1 MAKDY
6 KNNDL
11 AGSDGPD
18 DPNELDLGTASVEPT
33 SGNKVLAIAFAT
45 TLLFSGC
52 MGFSDNN
59 EPTTDGEDLD
69 DWDVFY
75 VSSGTD
81 LPNCNSE
88 TLGRLYYVADS
99 ETFEVCLTSG
109 WSFIEIVGSP
119 GEQGPQGE
127 QGDVGEEGE
136 KGQQGDAGQ
145 DIDPALVAQLQN
157 DNAALSELVT
167 SLESDLINATTCQL
181 VPFKSNTSSVSEAP
195 VGDGGGG
202 PADPATNGT
211 FDPLNP
217 VIEQFEIPFE
227 YGNCARANL
236 SGADLSGMDL
246 TGIVLRSANLE
257 GANLS
262 AARLNES
269 LLMNI
274 EGNSFTNFSNAYLR
288 YADLT
293 DAYLV
298 SADLTGADLRYADL
312 TGADLRY
319 ADLTDADLYRADL
332 TGAYLFDADL
342 TGANLES
349 ADLTDANLGSADLTD
364 ANLGYAD
371 LTDAILSSADLTG
384 ANLQYA
390 DLTDAILLFVDLT
403 DAYLYGADLTY
414 ANLRYADLK
423 FADFTSATVTNTNFD
438 DTYWHQTIW
447 TDGDRYDSN
456 QA

>member
-1 MAKDY
+1 M
-6 KNNDL
+6 
-11 AGSDGPD
+11 
-18 DPNELDLGTASVEPT
+18 
-33 SGNKVLAIAFAT
+33 
-45 TLLFSGC
+45 
-52 MGFSDNN
+52 
-59 EPTTDGEDLD
+59 
-69 DWDVFY
+69 
-75 VSSGTD
+75 
-81 LPNCNSE
+81 
-88 TLGRLYYVADS
+88 
-99 ETFEVCLTSG
+99 
-109 WSFIEIVGSP
+109 
-119 GEQGPQGE
+119 
-127 QGDVGEEGE
+127 
-136 KGQQGDAGQ
+136 
-145 DIDPALVAQLQN
+145 AQLQN

-312 TGADLRY
+312 
-319 ADLTDADLYRADL
+319 
-332 TGAYLFDADL
+332 
-342 TGANLES
+342 
-349 ADLTDANLGSADLTD
+349 
-364 ANLGYAD
+364 
-371 LTDAILSSADLTG
+371 
-384 ANLQYA
+384 
-390 DLTDAILLFVDLT
+390 
-403 DAYLYGADLTY
+403 
-414 ANLRYADLK
+414 K

>member
-312 TGADLRY
+312 T
-319 ADLTDADLYRADL
+319 DAN
-332 TGAYLFDADL
+332 LFD
-342 TGANLES
+342 
-349 ADLTDANLGSADLTD
+349 ADLTDANLRSADLTD

-371 LTDAILSSADLTG
+371 LTGADLYG
-384 ANLQYA
+384 A
-390 DLTDAILLFVDLT
+390 DLT
-403 DAYLYGADLTY
+403 DAYLRYADLTD

-423 FADFTSATVTNTNFD
+423 FADFGSATVTDAVFTS
-438 DTYWHQTIW
+438 TYWHQTIW